1 MVLLPLL
8 VLFAVS
14 FETNRDIVRSP
25 ILGNSFPEFELVDL
39 HSGTL
44 RTLEDFPSGAK
55 LVNVWGSWCAACAV
69 EHPLMMDKA
78 RDGIPIIGLNYKD
91 DPESAKEWLD
101 VRGDSYIFSIAD
113 RNGDFGIDLGVTG
126 APTTFILDDQNVVM
140 LILIGALTEERWNLS
155 VQPLIGSSNQGR
167 PSA

>member
-1 MVLLPLL
+1 
-8 VLFAVS
+8 
-14 FETNRDIVRSP
+14 
-25 ILGNSFPEFELVDL
+25 
-39 HSGTL
+39 
-44 RTLEDFPSGAK
+44 
-55 LVNVWGSWCAACAV
+55 
-69 EHPLMMDKA
+69 MMDKA